1 MKVAIIYNKDLT
13 GVINQFGMQNKE
25 VYNPK
30 TIKMVAESLEKEGHN
45 VRIIDGNMYVIERL
59 QEFMPRVI
67 EGERMGMVFNMAY
80 GIQGES
86 RYTHL
91 PAMLE
96 MLGIPYVGSGPE
108 GHALALDKVITKLVM
123 QKQGIPTPNF
133 WVFSTGD
140 GDMRQV
146 QYPAIVKPKM
156 EAVSFGLKIVNNDEE
171 LREAVHFV
179 VSEFKQQALVEQ
191 FIRGREFCVGL
202 LGNGDPEAFPVL
214 EIDLENNPDAIQSVD
229 DKRERPRGKIC
240 PAQISKNV
248 ADEMVRWSK
257 EAFKALGLR
266 DFARVDI
273 RMDEDEHS
281 YLLEIN
287 SMASLGLTGAYVNAA
302 KVAGYDYA
310 RLVNR
315 ILEVAAVRYF
325 SEKILSKEERAYLTK
340 DKLPLSVRV
349 RGFLRSKQEET
360 ERLLA
365 KMVTINS
372 YVRNVEGV
380 NTLGM
385 LFWQQLSPL
394 GFAHQVIPQVEVGNI
409 HLFSNTDDSKY
420 DVLLLSH
427 LDSSIPF
434 TRQSHYRETEQKLYG
449 PAIWDCKGGLAVMV
463 AALRA
468 LRFVRLLRKI
478 KIGIL
483 LTTDNTLQGKITGNS
498 IQDISSRAKAVIELS
513 GASLDGTVVTSR
525 SGAAVYNCQMNLV
538 NAANAEDVSRAIASF
553 SHLLTSLTR
562 LSSEAD
568 GVVVVPR
575 EARMNS
581 GIATLFAQCEASL
594 SIRFNNQEQ
603 AEALD
608 QKIRMIVKK
617 ANSKKNRFQIEG
629 SVRRLPMICNQ
640 ETKQLYQ
647 QVKAIGTSMD
657 IRVLEE
663 HRWSSSDICSV
674 NQNRARIDG
683 LGPVGDAPH
692 EHGEYIL
699 RHSLLDRAAIL
710 ALLLNNLRRRA

>member
-1 MKVAIIYNKDLT
+1 MKVAIIHNKDLT
-13 GVINQFGMQNKE
+13 GVINRFGMQNKE

-30 TIKMVAESLEKEGHN
+30 TVKQVAESLEQEGHN
-45 VRIIDGNMYVIERL
+45 VRTIDGNMYVIERL

-140 GDMRQV
+140 GDMSQV

-156 EAVSFGLKIVNNDEE
+156 EAVSFGLTIVNDDEE
-171 LREAVHFV
+171 LREAVNFV

-214 EIDLENNPDAIQSVD
+214 EIDLENDPDAIQSVD
-229 DKRERPRGKIC
+229 DKRKRPRGKIC
-240 PAQISKNV
+240 PAQISKRV

-257 EAFKALGLR
+257 EAF
-266 DFARVDI
+266 
-273 RMDEDEHS
+273 
-281 YLLEIN
+281 
-287 SMASLGLTGAYVNAA
+287 
-302 KVAGYDYA
+302 
-310 RLVNR
+310 
-315 ILEVAAVRYF
+315 
-325 SEKILSKEERAYLTK
+325 LSKEERAYLSK
-340 DKLPLSVRV
+340 DRLPLSVRI
-349 RGFLRSKQEET
+349 RGFLRSKQEVT

-394 GFAHQVIPQVEVGNI
+394 GFSHQVIPQVEVGNI
-409 HLFSNTDDSKY
+409 LLLSNTDDSTY

-434 TRQSHYRETEQKLYG
+434 TRQSHYRETELKLYG

-483 LTTDNTLQGKITGNS
+483 LTTDNTLQGKITGTS

-513 GASLDGTVVTSR
+513 GASPDGTVVTSR

-562 LSSEAD
+562 LSREAD

-608 QKIRMIVKK
+608 QKIRAMVKK

-629 SVRRLPMICNQ
+629 SVRRLPMICNP

-647 QVKAIGTSMD
+647 QVKAIGTGMD

-674 NQNRARIDG
+674 DQNRARIDG

-699 RHSLLDRAAIL
+699 RHSLLDRAALL
-710 ALLLNNLRRRA
+710 ALLLYDLKRRE